1 MPAEDR
7 SDAYQA
13 ASREAAEWIA
23 RHWDPELTVRAWWA
37 LVAESGWG
45 FPTWP
50 AEWFGQGL
58 SADAAAG
65 VRSAFAAS
73 GALPPPT
80 GLGQLLG
87 GPMLLVH
94 GSQEQRARFLPAL
107 ARGEESWCQFFSEP
121 GAGSDL
127 AGAQTRAVRSAAGAG
142 AAGAGAAGAGAAG
155 AGAGGWTV
163 DGQKVWTSGAQWAD
177 RGMLLARTD
186 RDVPKHHGLSFFII
200 DVGQPGIEVRPLH
213 QMNGEHGFNEV
224 FFTGARVD
232 DDRLVGE
239 AGGGWSVAVTVLMYE
254 RFMASLPSAM
264 PGAKAG
270 CLDQPAGEAARL
282 AAQARAAGGTGGRT
296 GVAELI
302 LDVAAQA
309 GKAGDPV
316 TRQRLAQLWARETV
330 NGYLA
335 RQGQSARAGRR
346 PGAQGSLTKLARS
359 ELARAG
365 RDTGMSVLGAAG
377 MLTSPDT
384 PGGGQVQHR
393 ALSSPGTSIAGG
405 TDEIQRGIVGERVL
419 GLPKE
424 PRTDRDVPFSDLT
437 VGTQRGRP
445 ADPDAPAD

>member
-1 MPAEDR
+1 VPAAEDR

-13 ASREAAEWIA
+13 AAREAAEWIA
-23 RHWDPELTVRAWWA
+23 RHWDPELTVRDWWA
-37 LVAESGWG
+37 LLAESGWG

-50 AEWFGQGL
+50 PEWFGRGL

-87 GPMLLVH
+87 APMLLVH
-94 GSQEQRARFLPAL
+94 GSQQQRARFLPAL

-127 AGAQTRAVRSAAGAG
+127 AGAQTRAVRH
-142 AAGAGAAGAGAAG
+142 
-155 AGAGGWTV
+155 AGGWTV

-186 RDVPKHHGLSFFII
+186 RDVPKHRGLSFFII

-224 FFTGARVD
+224 FFTGARTG

-254 RFMASLPSAM
+254 RFMAALPSAV

-270 CLDQPAGEAARL
+270 RLEAPAGEAARR
-282 AAQARAAGGTGGRT
+282 AAQARTAGRT

-335 RQGQSARAGRR
+335 RQGQSAREGRR

-359 ELARAG
+359 ELVREG

-377 MLTSPDT
+377 MLASPDT

-405 TDEIQRGIVGERVL
+405 TDEIQRGIVGERVF

-437 VGTQRGRP
+437 IGTQRSTGAQRGQP
-445 ADPDAPAD
+445 PGPGGAAAAP

>member
-1 MPAEDR
+1 
-7 SDAYQA
+7 
-13 ASREAAEWIA
+13 
-23 RHWDPELTVRAWWA
+23 
-37 LVAESGWG
+37 
-45 FPTWP
+45 
-50 AEWFGQGL
+50 L

-94 GSQEQRARFLPAL
+94 GSQEQQARFLPAL

-127 AGAQTRAVRSAAGAG
+127 AGAQTRAVRNRGGADGAAAG
-142 AAGAGAAGAGAAG
+142 
-155 AGAGGWTV
+155 GAGGWTV

-239 AGGGWSVAVTVLMYE
+239 AGDGWSVAVTVLMYE
-254 RFMASLPSAM
+254 RSMGALPSAV

-270 CLDQPAGEAARL
+270 RLDRPAGEAARRAVL
-282 AAQARAAGGTGGRT
+282 ARSAGRT

-302 LDVAAQA
+302 LDIAAQL
-309 GKAGDPV
+309 GKDADPV

-335 RQGQSARAGRR
+335 RAGQSAREGRR
-346 PGAQGSLTKLARS
+346 PSAMGSLTKLARS
-359 ELARAG
+359 ELVREG

-377 MLTSPDT
+377 MLDSPDT

-424 PRTDRDVPFSDLT
+424 PRTDRDVPFRDLT
-437 VGTQRGRP
+437 IGTQRQRQQE
-445 ADPDAPAD
+445 A

>member
-7 SDAYQA
+7 SGAYRA
-13 ASREAAEWIA
+13 AARGAAEWIA
-23 RHWDPELTVRAWWA
+23 GHWDPALTVRAWWA
-37 LVAESGWG
+37 LLAESGWG
-45 FPTWP
+45 FPAWP
-50 AEWFGQGL
+50 EQWFGRGL

-94 GSQEQRARFLPAL
+94 GSDEQKARFLPGL

-127 AGAQTRAVRSAAGAG
+127 AGAQTRAVHEGD
-142 AAGAGAAGAGAAG
+142 
-155 AGAGGWTV
+155 GWTV

-200 DVGQPGIEVRPLH
+200 DVGQPGVEVRPLH

-224 FFTGARVD
+224 FFTGAHVG

-254 RFMASLPSAM
+254 RFMASLPSAL

-270 CLDQPAGEAARL
+270 RLDQPAGEAARR
-282 AAQARAAGGTGGRT
+282 AAQARTAGRT

-335 RQGQSARAGRR
+335 RQGQSAREGRR

-359 ELARAG
+359 ELVREG

-377 MLTSPDT
+377 MLASPDT

-393 ALSSPGTSIAGG
+393 ALSSPGASIAGG

-424 PRTDRDVPFSDLT
+424 PRTDRDVPFRDLT
-437 VGTQRGRP
+437 VGTQRSRP
-445 ADPDAPAD
+445 AGPGTPPAD